1 LCSFYVIFRRY
12 ELILIYEEYFKTIK
26 INYPIG
32 MKIKNVAG
40 DLHYRPKI
48 SAHIDMCF
56 STLTDKEGKFG
67 PMVFGG

>member
-1 LCSFYVIFRRY
+1 
-12 ELILIYEEYFKTIK
+12 
-26 INYPIG
+26 